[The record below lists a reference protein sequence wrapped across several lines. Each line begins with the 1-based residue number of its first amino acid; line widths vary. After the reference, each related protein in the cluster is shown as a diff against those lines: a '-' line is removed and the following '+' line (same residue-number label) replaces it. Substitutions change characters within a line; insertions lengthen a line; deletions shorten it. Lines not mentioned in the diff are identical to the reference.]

1 MWCTLI
7 PSTGS
12 TEATGWHE
20 FRRCHSQ
27 IFACHHLALV
37 LAQSLPCF
45 HNPLL
50 PRAHHLHNTSSSLKQ
65 TLSSSTYSAQQDATH
80 HKQLLEV
87 PPLLYYDIH
96 SYNVRNSNMMLVI
109 YGVTWPLSV
118 QVLPRHVSSMNTS
131 RLIQIMF
138 IVLPQLGRIIT
149 VLIISVMI
157 PIISSILTLTDNL
170 LLLL

>member
-1 MWCTLI
+1 
-7 PSTGS
+7 
-12 TEATGWHE
+12 
-20 FRRCHSQ
+20 
-27 IFACHHLALV
+27 
-37 LAQSLPCF
+37 
-45 HNPLL
+45 
-50 PRAHHLHNTSSSLKQ
+50 
-65 TLSSSTYSAQQDATH
+65 
-80 HKQLLEV
+80 
-87 PPLLYYDIH
+87 
-96 SYNVRNSNMMLVI
+96 MMLVI

-157 PIISSILTLTDNL
+157 PIISSTLTLMDDL